1 MVKASGWARAG
12 LVATG
17 TVVAAGLAAL
27 PWLCMKA
34 GLLTHVGVPAF
45 GMLVLADA
53 IIVAA
58 ILWRVVTGRP

>member
-17 TVVAAGLAAL
+17 AVVAAGLASL
-27 PWLCMKA
+27 PWFCLKA

-45 GMLVLADA
+45 AILVLADA
-53 IIVAA
+53 VIVVA